1 MLDFGGWGESGEG
14 GAMMVIRG
22 AGKGP
27 VGRRLEAWT
36 RGTGWVDDAAWHHVG
51 LGGFQARERGA
62 QMKGWIGEHGAEWR

>member
-1 MLDFGGWGESGEG
+1 
-14 GAMMVIRG
+14 MVITRG
-22 AGKGP
+22 ATGEGP

-62 QMKGWIGEHGAEWR
+62 QMKSWIG